1 VTCVIQQKFSS
12 NLIEAK
18 EFWSQVYLGSSS
30 LSLRKGKIKM
40 ILVNKRWEKFAHNG
54 NRNQSSTFL
63 AFLIK
68 SVKDV
73 FIPIV

>member
-1 VTCVIQQKFSS
+1 
-12 NLIEAK
+12 
-18 EFWSQVYLGSSS
+18 
-30 LSLRKGKIKM
+30 M

-63 AFLIK
+63 VFSIK
-68 SVKDV
+68 SVLKDV